1 MKIKRVEFEELNKK
15 CNVEAFFTFKEIG
28 TWNINQPD
36 GPDLFRA
43 LSQDLCITPEQI
55 VRTEQRHTPHV
66 KLVGLANGGEGVI
79 RDYANNGF
87 DGMVTSD
94 KSFLLCTV
102 EADCVPV
109 FIVDPVHEVIG
120 NVHSGWRGTVGQI
133 SGNAVKLMQ
142 ERFGTEPEAV
152 IVGIGP
158 CICEKCYEVSED
170 LLPPFAE
177 VYSAED
183 MQSLFKPK
191 ANGKYILNLRQAIKL
206 TLMKLGVKEENIFLS
221 KYCTYHDDLFDS
233 YRLNGG
239 KKLRMLSGLMLK
251 K

>member
-1 MKIKRVEFEELNKK
+1 MSIKRIDFEELNKK
-15 CNVEAFFTFKEIG
+15 CNVEAFFTVKETG

-43 LSQDLCITPEQI
+43 LAKDLGITPEQI
-55 VRTEQRHTPHV
+55 IRTEQRHTSGV

-79 RDYANNGF
+79 REYANNGY
-87 DGMVTSD
+87 DGMVTAE
-94 KSFLLCTV
+94 KNFLLCTV

-109 FIVDPVHEVIG
+109 FLIDPVNEVIS

-142 ERFGTEPEAV
+142 ERFGTAAEDVVA
-152 IVGIGP
+152 GIGP

-170 LLPPFAE
+170 LLTPFAE
-177 VYSAED
+177 VYSAKE
-183 MQSLFKPK
+183 MQSLFIPK
-191 ANGKYILNLRQAIKL
+191 ANGKYLLNLRQAIKL

-221 KYCTYHDDLFDS
+221 KYCTYHDNLFDS